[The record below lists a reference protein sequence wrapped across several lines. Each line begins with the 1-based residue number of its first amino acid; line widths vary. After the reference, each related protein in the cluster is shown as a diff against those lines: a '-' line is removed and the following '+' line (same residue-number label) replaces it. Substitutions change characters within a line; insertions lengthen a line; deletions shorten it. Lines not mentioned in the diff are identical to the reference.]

1 MMGSAGMTDKVA
13 EQEAWPAGAVGL
25 SVLGTVLGLSY
36 YALLDIQGPRWT
48 EDPLRLG
55 AAAFVAAFGIA
66 FAFTLERIRPL
77 WSALFAL
84 VAGLVVAS
92 VFFWNGSP
100 NGWAAGDEW
109 HLISALLV
117 VAVAA
122 PLFMAARDR
131 GRFSTEA
138 EPIHAHAWTSLVL
151 WAAAWAFVLASFLML
166 LLLAELFSLI
176 GLIRL
181 RELMRH
187 EYFIYPMIG
196 AALGGGVGLLRDRA
210 KLLSTLQRVA
220 TTVLSVLAP
229 VLAAGLVLFVI
240 ALPFTG
246 LQPLW
251 DKTSATTPILL
262 LSVAA
267 AMFLANAV
275 IGNNAEEEARSRAL
289 RLAAIGLSAV
299 LTPLGIVA
307 AISTWLRIDQ
317 HGFTPERLWSLVF
330 VLTVLAVALAY
341 LWSLVSGRRAWAG
354 RIRAANV
361 RLAIFICALAL
372 LLSTPL
378 ADFGGISTRNQLA
391 RLTSGEVSPER
402 FDWAA
407 LRFDFGPEG
416 RRALDRL
423 AASGSPQVRQFAQR
437 ALQATERYRLAEQD
451 RTDRRTAELNATIR
465 TVPAGAAVPEALRE
479 AIASQIGCS
488 IGECILFWRPGEA
501 RAVAVGFT
509 SATSPAH
516 VALIQLQNGRW
527 SAAGPLTDVTQPRLD
542 DRNAIEAQQRA
553 VAAGRVEIRPVT
565 RRQVH
570 VDGRPVGGVFE

>member
-1 MMGSAGMTDKVA
+1 MMGSESMTDKAA
-13 EQEAWPAGAVGL
+13 EHEAWPARAAALAVLGAV
-25 SVLGTVLGLSY
+25 LGIAY
-36 YALLDIQGPRWT
+36 HALLGVEGPRWT
-48 EDPLRLG
+48 EDPLRLS
-55 AAAFVAAFGIA
+55 AAAFVAVFGIA
-66 FAFTLERIRPL
+66 FAFTLERVRPL

-84 VAGLVVAS
+84 AAGLVAAS

-131 GRFSTEA
+131 GRFSTQAEA
-138 EPIHAHAWTSLVL
+138 IHAHAWASLVL

-176 GLIRL
+176 GLVRL

-187 EYFIYPMIG
+187 EWFIYPLIG

-210 KLLSTLQRVA
+210 KLLGTLQRVA

-267 AMFLANAV
+267 ALFLANAV
-275 IGNNAEEEARSRAL
+275 IGNNAEEEARSRVL
-289 RLAAIGLSAV
+289 RLAAIGLAAV

-341 LWSLVSGRRAWAG
+341 LWALVRGRSAWAG

-361 RLAIFICALAL
+361 RLALFICGLAL
-372 LLSTPL
+372 LLSTAL

-423 AASGSPQVRQFAQR
+423 AASGSPKVRLFAQR
-437 ALQATERYRLAEQD
+437 AREATERYRLADQD
-451 RTDRRTAELNATIR
+451 RTGRRMAELAAAIR
-465 TVPAGAAVPEALRE
+465 TVPAGVAVPTALRE
-479 AIASQIGCS
+479 AIATQIGCS
-488 IGECILFWRPGEA
+488 VGDCVLFWRPGEP
-501 RAVAVGFT
+501 RAVAVGF
-509 SATSPAH
+509 SSDVSPAQ
-516 VALIQLQNGRW
+516 VAVFQLQEGRW
-527 SAAGPLTDVTQPRLD
+527 LAGYAPSDTVQPGANDRSAV
-542 DRNAIEAQQRA
+542 EAQQRA